1 MGYAAEKKQV
11 EKKKKKLLWI
21 ILGCV
26 VVLIVGLVIF
36 SSQYPID
43 TWKYYFSLPSVSERK
58 AGELRIHFLDVGQ
71 GDCTL
76 LELPDGKT
84 MMIDGG
90 NGSKANVGRVM
101 RYLNALDI
109 QTIDYLLLTHADGDH
124 AGGLDSV
131 LEYKTVKTVY
141 YPNLEDPAVNQDY
154 ASFYSALLDE
164 ECKKVRSERYL
175 TISSTKEKYPFTL
188 TFLYPYSKESGAEAE
203 TENDGSAIVWLDYQG
218 VSAIFCG
225 DASSEVERR
234 LITEDSLGLFG
245 DVGVTLQNTEI
256 LKVAHHGSADST
268 CEEFVEYLGVK
279 TAIVSVGKGNE
290 YGHPSAE
297 VQQTLSKAG
306 AEILRTDESGNIM
319 LTIKDGN
326 YKAKIVK

>member
-1 MGYAAEKKQV
+1 MGYAAEKKKI
-11 EKKKKKLLWI
+11 EKKKKKIRWI
-21 ILGCV
+21 IFGIV
-26 VVLIVGLVIF
+26 IAIAVGLVIF
-36 SSQYPID
+36 SLFYPAQ

-71 GDCTL
+71 GDCTI

-90 NGSKANVGRVM
+90 NGSEKNVGRVM

-141 YPNLEDPAVNQDY
+141 YPNLEDPAVNQEY

-175 TISSTKEKYPFTL
+175 TITSTKEKYSFTL
-188 TFLYPYSKESGAEAE
+188 TFLYPYSKQSGAETGTA
-203 TENDGSAIVWLDYQG
+203 NDSSAIVWLDYQG

-225 DASSEVERR
+225 DASSEVEKR
-234 LITEDSLGLFG
+234 LITEDSLGLFEG
-245 DVGVTLQNTEI
+245 TGVTLQSTEI

-279 TAIVSVGKGNE
+279 TAIVSVGKDNE
-290 YGHPSAE
+290 YGHPSVEAR
-297 VQQTLSKAG
+297 QTLSKAG
-306 AEILRTDESGNIM
+306 AEILRTDELGNIM
-319 LTIKDGN
+319 LTIKDGS
-326 YKAKIVK
+326 YKTKIVK